1 MTLSV
6 WVFLYVVLVLVVFN
20 KPFRKFFLWAAA
32 ISVVCCGLIYV
43 YTWVA
48 DWREYRVMAREAAI
62 QQKKQDDC
70 NARLNVGLK
79 TEGFPD
85 AFERLT
91 NADRC
96 RANPNITPEE
106 AARFKSREVLGDS
119 RTKTN
124 PGLLVRPKTRKG
136 TVTKDTVVYSESSP
150 AGPSGQVLGKVKSG
164 THVRIIRLDSIFGN
178 VQVKAPNGITGW
190 LGRNDINYSLFK

>member
-1 MTLSV
+1 MTLGV
-6 WVFLYVVLVLVVFN
+6 WIFLYVVLVLVVLN

-32 ISVVCCGLIYV
+32 ISVVCCGLIYGFI
-43 YTWVA
+43 WVA
-48 DWREYRVMAREAAI
+48 GWQEYRAMAREAAI

-85 AFERLT
+85 AFKRLT

-96 RANPNITPEE
+96 RANPNITPEG
-106 AARFKSREVLGDS
+106 AARFKSFEKRS
-119 RTKTN
+119 STAPKST
-124 PGLLVRPKTRKG
+124 GLPLVRRKG

-150 AGPSGQVLGKVKSG
+150 AGPSGQVLGKVKRG
-164 THVRIIRLDSIFGN
+164 THVRVIRLESIYGN

-190 LGRNDINYSLFK
+190 LGRDDINYSLFK